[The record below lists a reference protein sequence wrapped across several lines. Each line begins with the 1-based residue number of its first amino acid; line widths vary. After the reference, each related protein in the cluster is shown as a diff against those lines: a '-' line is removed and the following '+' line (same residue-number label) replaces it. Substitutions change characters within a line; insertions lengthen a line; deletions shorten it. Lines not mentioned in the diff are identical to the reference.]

1 MPRKPRVLEPN
12 RVYHAYNRR
21 TDRQRLFPS
30 PRSYDEFVDLLEA
43 GVHRYGVRVCSYCA
57 LETHWHQAI
66 WVRQDDG
73 AAAVSKYLRWLSS
86 CHALRFR
93 FTTETRGQGHVYQ
106 DRYKAR
112 PVQDD
117 AHYLTLVR
125 YIEANPVVAG
135 LVERAEQWPWSS
147 FAERMSG
154 RRRILDDGPV
164 RLPEDWSDIVNASVE
179 LELPDFMAPQ
189 TTERRRRRRSRWSGT
204 EVLRPGT
211 EVAR

>member
-1 MPRKPRVLEPN
+1 
-12 RVYHAYNRR
+12 
-21 TDRQRLFPS
+21 LFPS